1 MGLCKKCDLCCRF
14 GTDKTLCSNYTSKEN
29 PMENK
34 DLEYDENKVQEGIDN
49 EFLKYFDT
57 EKPMENKVIF
67 ESEVEAYKFV
77 VSILKTSDLL
87 CDAPKLKELLLAI
100 KEKGY
105 IRKSAVE
112 EAEEMYKLLSQDDV
126 ESMKL
131 SVLSLVNKQHEAI
144 QYLKARQK

>member
-1 MGLCKKCDLCCRF
+1 MGICKVCDLCCRF
-14 GTDKTLCSNYTSKEN
+14 GTDKTLCPNFKPKEK
-29 PMENK
+29 PMNK

-49 EFLKYFDT
+49 EFMKYFDT

-67 ESEVEAYKFV
+67 ESEEQ
-77 VSILKTSDLL
+77 SINFYRDMDGRFS
-87 CDAPKLKELLLAI
+87 CDQDSFMYVL

-105 IRKSAVE
+105 IRKSAVD

-144 QYLKARQK
+144 QYLKAENEVLKK